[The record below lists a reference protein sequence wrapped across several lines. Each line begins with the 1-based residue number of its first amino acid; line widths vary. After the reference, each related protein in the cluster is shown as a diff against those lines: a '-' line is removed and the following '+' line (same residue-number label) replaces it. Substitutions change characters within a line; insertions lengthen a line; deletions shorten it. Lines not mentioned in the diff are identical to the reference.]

1 MARPVVLVYQEFA
14 TVTTTPDTPE
24 LNCLVAGPA
33 YWIQDYLDD
42 KASIQTASDYGTQD
56 ADNPYTAPAA
66 FTDAITVADPPNNV
80 TGGVLDSASVKV
92 FLDNARVLIGQDVTT
107 GATVPST
114 GLPHNKIDCSGADAA
129 FITAMADMQAGDYV
143 IIDDPTGATTDAVVK
158 RITVVDTTGGNEAIY
173 TNTNFTA
180 SVAAAEYIRVERE
193 VDDIEVGSSFVV
205 VTGNQI
211 VVQGGITTVLTGEVA
226 ARVVNY
232 AEVYIEYRSLRTD
245 LRSVDTVESRTEII
259 SKIGKIDSRNPLAG
273 VCATALAN
281 TTTVIQFF
289 GVNSDDATGHD
300 EVLEVIEGRD
310 DIYAIVPI
318 TVSASII
325 AQYKTAV
332 ESLASVT
339 LAETTGIPQK
349 FRVVLGAQN
358 LVEDE
363 VISGPYAGAGQ
374 HLTVDGAIAGTPIVT
389 ADPINVFA
397 DEGAT
402 WVTDGVRAGDT
413 LVIASDATREGSYTV
428 AEVYGERRLR
438 ITGVFPGIVT
448 TACAYY
454 IIRGTGTPVGSTTF
468 TGGTVTAATRTVVA
482 TVGGVTGLIS
492 DPGKVLRITAA
503 TPATNVGD
511 WLIDAMTVPGPP
523 AQWTVVETNTP
534 SLVDATGVAGSL
546 FAPISAVYVARTCA
560 SRRCFRRIVDN
571 NATFT
576 TDLVKA
582 TDTLQVPN
590 PQTGTN
596 YTTNAPYEYTVA
608 YIPNEN
614 EVVLDTNEDVIAQ
627 DSEVGDTNLNF
638 RINRELTKDDQ
649 IDALVSVAQSFDS
662 RRVVLVWPDSADING
677 LVDGSKTRTVSS
689 TAEAADPQPGY
700 YLAGAVGGLTAGL
713 PSHQGFTNIA
723 IAGVDRLYNSTRYFS
738 DTQLTELS
746 DGGWFVYEQ
755 ETPTAL
761 PSCIHQL
768 TTDPDTLES
777 GEYSIVKNFDFVS
790 IFFQDILND
799 YLGIYNINTETMS
812 LLKQSLNTGIDL
824 LKLRSFAKIG
834 APLNAASITN
844 IQISTAAADR
854 VEVNMSVELP
864 KPLNRIGLHLLSN

>member
-42 KASIQTASDYGTQD
+42 KASIQTASDYGTKD
-56 ADNPYTAPAA
+56 ADNPYIPPAV

-80 TGGVLDSASVKV
+80 TGGVLDSSSVEV

-107 GATVPST
+107 GVIMPTT
-114 GLPHNKIDCSGADAA
+114 GLPHNMIDCSGADAA
-129 FITAMADMQAGDYV
+129 FKTAMTDMKAGDH
-143 IIDDPTGATTDAVVK
+143 IILDDPTGGSVTALK
-158 RITVVDTTGGNEAIY
+158 RIVLVDTTGGSEAIY

-180 SVAAAEYIRVERE
+180 SDGAAHLIRVERE
-193 VDDIEVGSSFVV
+193 VDDIAVSSSFVV

-211 VVQGGITTVLTGEVA
+211 IIQGGITTILTGEVV
-226 ARVVNY
+226 ARVVDY
-232 AEVYIEYRSLRTD
+232 AEVYIQYRSLRTD
-245 LRSVDTVESRTEII
+245 LRSVDTVESLTDITT
-259 SKIGKIDSRNPLAG
+259 KIGKIDSRNPLAG
-273 VCATALAN
+273 VCATALVN
-281 TTTVIQFF
+281 TTTAIQFF
-289 GVNSDDATGHD
+289 GVLSDNATGHS

-310 DIYAIVPI
+310 DIYALVPI
-318 TVSASII
+318 TLSASIL

-339 LAETTGIPQK
+339 LAESTGIPQK
-349 FRVVLGAQN
+349 FRVVLGAQA

-363 VISGPYAGAGQ
+363 VISGPYAGTGQ
-374 HLTVDGAIAGTPIVT
+374 HKTVDGAIAGTPIAA
-389 ADPINVFA
+389 ADDINVFA
-397 DEGAT
+397 DENAT

-413 LVIASDATREGSYTV
+413 LVIVQDATREGSYTV

-438 ITGVFPGIVT
+438 TTTAFPGAVT
-448 TACAYY
+448 TSCAYY
-454 IIRGTGTPVGSTTF
+454 IIRGTGTPVASTAF
-468 TGGTVTAATRTVVA
+468 TAGVTTAVSGLVVA
-482 TVGGVTGLIS
+482 TTGPVTGLS
-492 DPGKVLRITAA
+492 THVGKVLRLTAGA
-503 TPATNVGD
+503 IGTNNGD
-511 WLIDAMTVPGPP
+511 WLIDTMAVAGPP
-523 AQWTVVETNTP
+523 AQWNVIDTNTP
-534 SLVDATGVAGSL
+534 SFISDTAVVGSL
-546 FAPISAVYVARTCA
+546 FAPISAVTVPRTCA

-596 YTTNAPYEYTVA
+596 YTTLAPYDYTVA
-608 YIPNEN
+608 YIPSEN
-614 EVVLDTNEDVIAQ
+614 EVILAANEDVIAVNA
-627 DSEVGDTNLNF
+627 ETGDTTLNF
-638 RINRELTKDDQ
+638 RINRDLTKDDQ
-649 IDALVSVAQSFDS
+649 IDALVSISQSFNS
-662 RRVVLVWPDSADING
+662 RRVVLVWPDSVDVNG
-677 LVDGSKTRTVSS
+677 LVDGSKTRTISS
-689 TAEAADPQPGY
+689 TPEAADAQPGY

-713 PSHQGFTNIA
+713 PSQQGFTNIA
-723 IAGVDRLYNSTRYFS
+723 IAGVDTIYHSTRYFS

-755 ETPTAL
+755 DTPSAL

-799 YLGIYNINTETMS
+799 YLGIYNINPMTMS
-812 LLKQSLNTGIDL
+812 LLKQALNTGIDL
-824 LKLRSFAKIG
+824 LKLRSYAKIG
-834 APLNAASITN
+834 APLNTASITN

-854 VEVNMSVELP
+854 VEINMSVELP
-864 KPLNRIGLHLLSN
+864 KPLNRIGLHLLSS